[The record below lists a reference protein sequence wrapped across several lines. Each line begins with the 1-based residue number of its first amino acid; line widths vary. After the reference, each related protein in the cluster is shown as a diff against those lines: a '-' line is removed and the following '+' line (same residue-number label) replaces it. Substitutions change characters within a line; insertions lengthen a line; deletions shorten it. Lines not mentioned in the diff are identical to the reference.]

1 MQPHND
7 RSSAT
12 PDTDVSD
19 GFKRKDGLFEYGKN
33 LLEPAERKLA
43 LERLAREIP
52 VVSEDVRAFMGMTA
66 DADGDGSPPEI

>member
-1 MQPHND
+1 MQPHTD

-12 PDTDVSD
+12 PDTAVSD

-33 LLEPAERKLA
+33 LLEPTERTRA

-52 VVSEDVRAFMGMTA
+52 GVSEDVRAFMEMTV
-66 DADGDGSPPEI
+66 DAEADGSPSKT